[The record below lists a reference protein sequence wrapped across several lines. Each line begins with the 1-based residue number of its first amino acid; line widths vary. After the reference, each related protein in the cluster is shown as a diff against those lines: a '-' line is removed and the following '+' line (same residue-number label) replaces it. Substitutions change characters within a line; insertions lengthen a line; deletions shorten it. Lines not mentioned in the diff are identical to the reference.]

1 VRARSSVGTVKLNL
15 GAEIALKLGVLPT
28 LTVVD
33 LGIAAPPSA
42 TAIAIGESSYD
53 MTFDFPT
60 DDLPPG
66 QTQPPGASFPN
77 LGLSTGQVQVTGL
90 PLQSLLSGLLSATP
104 W

>member
-1 VRARSSVGTVKLNL
+1 
-15 GAEIALKLGVLPT
+15 
-28 LTVVD
+28 
-33 LGIAAPPSA
+33 
-42 TAIAIGESSYD
+42 

-90 PLQSLLSGLLSATP
+90 PLQSLLSGLLSGTIRPLLGIIDPLVGEVLRQVLGNLGISLGTVRVQPTARP
-104 W
+104 SCNEPFLIG